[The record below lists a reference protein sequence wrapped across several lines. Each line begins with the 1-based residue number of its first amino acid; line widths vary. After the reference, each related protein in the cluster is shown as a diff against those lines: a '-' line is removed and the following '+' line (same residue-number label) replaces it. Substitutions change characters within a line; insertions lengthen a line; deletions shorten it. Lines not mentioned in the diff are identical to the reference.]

1 MVDDPS
7 KLTYSHGLLGLA
19 QAYLPVLTVVGGA
32 LWGLFTYLDHA
43 KEAAK
48 TLAASE
54 QNLTIERRNQS
65 ERESHTRLIEAQK
78 QFLDKQLDLYLETSK
93 VVGRLVSE
101 DLNFNN
107 WESDRLR
114 FEELYWSELTM
125 VEHTEVASAMVEFR
139 TALQPII
146 EKRSKL
152 YSAPQQTTEGRTKLE
167 EEVSTIDRNGLR
179 NSALV
184 LAHALRR
191 GIEESW
197 GNSAGSTDRIVAPYQ
212 K

>member
-65 ERESHTRLIEAQK
+65 ERESRTRLIEAQK

-167 EEVSTIDRNGLR
+167 EEVRTIDRNGL
-179 NSALV
+179 
-184 LAHALRR
+184 
-191 GIEESW
+191 I
-197 GNSAGSTDRIVAPYQ
+197 PP
-212 K
+212 